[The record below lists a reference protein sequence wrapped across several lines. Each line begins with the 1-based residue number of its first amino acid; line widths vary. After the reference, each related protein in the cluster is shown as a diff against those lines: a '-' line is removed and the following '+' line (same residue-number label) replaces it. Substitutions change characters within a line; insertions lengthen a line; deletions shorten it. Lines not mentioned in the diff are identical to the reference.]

1 MAPKKTTNKQVLDP
15 HPFLLSV
22 DDVASQL
29 GTNIETGLSARRVA
43 ELKNEYPPNELD
55 GGGGPNWSTLLM
67 KQVSNAMILVL
78 LFAMALSF
86 GVGDYIEGGV
96 LAAVI
101 VLNVSIGFVQELKAE
116 KKMDSLRALSSPS
129 AAVLRDGKIDVIPSA
144 ECLPGDIVVLKTGDT
159 VPADLRVFEAMNLNC
174 DEKSLTGEAEPVE
187 KIVENN
193 ITIPGTDT
201 LATREEEVGIG
212 DRLNIA
218 YSTTTVIKGRGRG
231 IIVFTGMLTEVGR
244 IASATT
250 KKTRKPGRS
259 MSAKKYGKT
268 QPIKGLTR
276 RTYDGVGWFLGL
288 TVGTPLQR
296 KLSKLAYLLFGCA
309 IFLAIIVFAVNRFNV
324 TNEVAIYAI
333 STGIAIIPESLIA
346 VLTITMVVGMTVMR
360 KANVVVRD
368 LSALEALGGITNICS
383 DKTGTLTQGAMIVKK
398 AWLWKTGV
406 YTVQRSMD
414 PNDPTQGVVTQNVS
428 TQEIEDSQPE
438 AKRVDYD
445 QQRSAAALTFDV
457 PADKAI
463 KDQLNG
469 ENSKAEEENAEMNP
483 ALEQF
488 LQTVALCNLAT
499 VTKEKPEGSNE
510 EIWQTTGEPTE
521 IALQV
526 LAWRFQMGKKSWV
539 RQGFKQVAEFPFDS
553 SIKRM
558 SVVYNSGSENSLIF
572 TKGAVERV
580 LDLCTTIGSGENQ
593 EPLTD
598 EIKEKV
604 LKQMDVFANQGQR
617 VLGVAMR
624 TWNGDFKKHADSAA
638 QEKGHKGADDDLR
651 AEVEQDLTL
660 LGLVGIYDPPR
671 DESKGAVQQC
681 AEAGIKVHML
691 TGDHPAT
698 ATAIAKEIGIIP
710 HNMSVLSPDVAASI
724 VKKAT
729 DFDGMTDEEIDAMP
743 ELPLVIARCAPS
755 TKTRMIEALRRRG
768 LFMAMTGDGVNDA
781 PSLSKADVGIAMG
794 LAGSDVAKSAAKIV
808 LTDDKFNSIVS
819 AISQGRR
826 MFDNIQKFVLHLLT
840 SNVGEVI
847 LLIAGLG
854 FQDRNGFSVFPLSPL
869 QILWINMLTSSFPA
883 FGLGGEKASADI
895 MRRPPH
901 DNKRGVFTVQIMV
914 DMMVYGLLMGIC
926 TLMTFVIIIY
936 GVNNGNLGHDCNRSY
951 SSSCDAV
958 FRARAA
964 VFAELTWLILISAWE
979 FKSIRRS
986 MFRLDPDSES
996 RFPFFKDMYEN
1007 KFLFWSVVIGALSV
1021 FPAVYIPGLNTN
1033 VFKHKGI
1040 GWEWALSFGAV
1051 FVFVIG
1057 VEAWKWVKRTYH
1069 IFERGF
1075 EDRSEDERQSRFKK
1089 LSLRQGF
1096 FSMTR
1101 ARTLSFRRTLSVRSK
1116 KKNSDGVS
1124 IAEMTTNGTSRGSMD
1139 VNNTGREMVQ
1149 VGRPPQ
1155 LDLTT
1160 NRARNQRLCSPE
1172 GASSLPL
1179 RGHCSPIFNTSVT
1192 SQFNFIQQ
1200 STEPHPLT
1208 ALDRN
1213 YAAKQSKPM
1222 AKSSKQA
1229 QKLWDDAQKH
1239 ESRFHGKDQNKDALN
1254 LRYIVEP
1261 AIWTEMQSYMKCTVD
1276 SVDYR
1281 KNDLVYVRPPDLKL
1295 DGNDDERKFWVA
1307 QILEIRAKDSRHV
1320 YALVAW
1326 LYWPD
1331 ELVNVRVGTETP
1343 KSGRRWYHGKHEL
1356 VASNHLDIEDVT
1368 SMAGHAPVAQWL
1380 EEDDDKIQEGLYW
1393 RQTYDIMTGKL
1404 SSIRKHCTCNK
1415 YYNPDVV
1422 LVACPN
1428 GDCQVWMHEECI
1440 VHDALTKAH
1449 NSLPAKPDENKK
1461 KRKGTAKRLK
1471 VDQLSRDLSFHDAA
1485 YRNRFTGKILDK
1497 GNKIRITDLSTKKS
1511 STVVLCCLKCSTALG

>member
-1 MAPKKTTNKQVLDP
+1 MAPKKNTNKQVLNP

-43 ELKNEYPPNELD
+43 ELKNEYPPNELE

-67 KQVSNAMILVL
+67 KQISNAMILVL
-78 LFAMALSF
+78 VFAMALSF

-101 VLNVSIGFVQELKAE
+101 VLNVTIGFVQELKAE

-187 KIVENN
+187 KTVENN
-193 ITIPGTDT
+193 ITIPGTET
-201 LATREEEVGIG
+201 LATKEEEVGIG

-244 IASATT
+244 IASATN

-276 RTYDGVGWFLGL
+276 RTYDGIGWFLGL

-309 IFLAIIVFAVNRFNV
+309 IFLAIIVFAVNKFNV

-414 PNDPTQGVVTQNVS
+414 PNDPTQGVVTQNIS
-428 TQEIEDSQPE
+428 AQTEEAPE

-457 PADKAI
+457 PAEKAI
-463 KDQLNG
+463 KDQQNG
-469 ENSKAEEENAEMNP
+469 ENSAAEEESAEMNP

-499 VTKEKPEGSNE
+499 VTKEKPEDSNE
-510 EIWQTTGEPTE
+510 EVWQTTGEPTE

-539 RQGFKQVAEFPFDS
+539 RQGFTQVGEFPFDS

-593 EPLTD
+593 EPLTED
-598 EIKEKV
+598 IKEKV

-617 VLGVAMR
+617 VLAVAMR
-624 TWNGDFKKHADSAA
+624 TWNGDFKRHADSVA
-638 QEKGHKGADDDLR
+638 QHKANKGAEDDLR

-671 DESKGAVQQC
+671 DESKSAVQQC

-698 ATAIAKEIGIIP
+698 ASAIAKEIGIIP
-710 HNMSVLSPDVAASI
+710 QNMSTLSPDVAASI

-729 DFDGMTDEEIDAMP
+729 EFDGMTDEEIDAMP

-768 LFMAMTGDGVNDA
+768 CYMAMTGDGVNDA

-883 FGLGGEKASADI
+883 FGLGREKASSEI

-986 MFRLDPDSES
+986 MFRLDPSSES
-996 RFPFFKDMYEN
+996 RFPFFRDIYAN
-1007 KFLFWSVVIGALSV
+1007 KFLFWAVIIGALSV

-1051 FVFVIG
+1051 IVFVIG
-1057 VEAWKWVKRTYH
+1057 VEAWKWVKRRFH

-1101 ARTLSFRRTLSVRSK
+1101 ARTLSIKRTMSVRSNRRK
-1116 KKNSDGVS
+1116 SDGVS
-1124 IAEMTTNGTSRGSMD
+1124 SAGATTDDARGSS
-1139 VNNTGREMVQ
+1139 EMVQ
-1149 VGRPPQ
+1149 VGQMRPE
-1155 LDLTT
+1155 
-1160 NRARNQRLCSPE
+1160 NQ
-1172 GASSLPL
+1172 
-1179 RGHCSPIFNTSVT
+1179 V
-1192 SQFNFIQQ
+1192 
-1200 STEPHPLT
+1200 
-1208 ALDRN
+1208 
-1213 YAAKQSKPM
+1213 
-1222 AKSSKQA
+1222 
-1229 QKLWDDAQKH
+1229 
-1239 ESRFHGKDQNKDALN
+1239 
-1254 LRYIVEP
+1254 
-1261 AIWTEMQSYMKCTVD
+1261 
-1276 SVDYR
+1276 
-1281 KNDLVYVRPPDLKL
+1281 
-1295 DGNDDERKFWVA
+1295 
-1307 QILEIRAKDSRHV
+1307 
-1320 YALVAW
+1320 
-1326 LYWPD
+1326 
-1331 ELVNVRVGTETP
+1331 
-1343 KSGRRWYHGKHEL
+1343 
-1356 VASNHLDIEDVT
+1356 
-1368 SMAGHAPVAQWL
+1368 
-1380 EEDDDKIQEGLYW
+1380 
-1393 RQTYDIMTGKL
+1393 
-1404 SSIRKHCTCNK
+1404 
-1415 YYNPDVV
+1415 
-1422 LVACPN
+1422 
-1428 GDCQVWMHEECI
+1428 
-1440 VHDALTKAH
+1440 
-1449 NSLPAKPDENKK
+1449 
-1461 KRKGTAKRLK
+1461 
-1471 VDQLSRDLSFHDAA
+1471 
-1485 YRNRFTGKILDK
+1485 
-1497 GNKIRITDLSTKKS
+1497 
-1511 STVVLCCLKCSTALG
+1511 